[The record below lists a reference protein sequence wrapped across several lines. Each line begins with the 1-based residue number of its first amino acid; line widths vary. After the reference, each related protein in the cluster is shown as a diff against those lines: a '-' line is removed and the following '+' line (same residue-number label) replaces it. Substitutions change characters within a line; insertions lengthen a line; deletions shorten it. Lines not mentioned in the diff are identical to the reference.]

1 MEELFNRLE
10 AKITSLIQ
18 QCEILKEAN
27 KKLILDTSLLVREKD
42 ILQAKNKEAISQ
54 IESMVFRLKLLE
66 KPQ

>member
-1 MEELFNRLE
+1 MDELFNRLE

-27 KKLILDTSLLVREKD
+27 HKLILNTSLLEREKD
-42 ILQAKNKEAISQ
+42 ILQAKHKEAISQ